1 MRRRDRHP
9 RGLVRKAT
17 GRLLATSLALVALF
31 FAGASVSAW
40 AGGDPDGLAGST
52 GETGEVSTVETTT
65 QQGTV
70 PAEPPGSE
78 DNPAQRVHRLVRAYR
93 SRAGARR
100 VAHRSSAP
108 VLRGM
113 RHQLNAAASR
123 QRTDRSEAP
132 QPQPALKAP
141 RRRAPRALD
150 PEALAPGS
158 ATIWLHRSLPDP
170 TPPAERL
177 SLDFAVQLALE
188 ARNARVNWSLVLAV
202 LRAEGHTGHVPAS
215 SEEIRA
221 LSRRLAALGA
231 ESSPMDAVRALS
243 GSASFAEKAVALA
256 NYNRAVGLYSLVT
269 GLENAKARLDRLV
282 LSDPRIDIYA
292 DGRDDIS
299 RGHIDVRVIVLIRY
313 LTASFGQVSV
323 SSLRSGHRLYAR
335 PGIVSAHVYGLAVDI
350 SAVAETSIFGHQ
362 EPGGITERA
371 VESILLLPSE
381 LQPQQVISL
390 LGLGGP
396 SFPLSDHADHIH
408 VGY

>member
-9 RGLVRKAT
+9 RRLVRKAT

-70 PAEPPGSE
+70 PAEPPESE
-78 DNPAQRVHRLVRAYR
+78 DNPAQRVHRLVRA
-93 SRAGARR
+93 RR
-100 VAHRSSAP
+100 EALRPHAPALREVQHR
-108 VLRGM
+108 
-113 RHQLNAAASR
+113 LNAAASP
-123 QRTDRSEAP
+123 QKTERSE
-132 QPQPALKAP
+132 QPQPVLKAP
-141 RRRAPRALD
+141 QSRAPRALD
-150 PEALAPGS
+150 PEAHTPGGA

-177 SLDFAVQLALE
+177 SLDFAVQLARE
-188 ARNARVNWSLVLAV
+188 ARDAQVDWSLMLAV
-202 LRAEGHTGHVPAS
+202 LRIQGHTGHVPAS
-215 SEEIRA
+215 PEEIRA
-221 LSRRLAALGA
+221 LSGRLAALGA
-231 ESSPMDAVRALS
+231 ESRPADAVRALS

-269 GLENAKARLDRLV
+269 GLEKAKPRLERLV
-282 LSDPRIDIYA
+282 LRDPRIDVYA
-292 DGRDDIS
+292 GGRDDIS
-299 RGHIDVRVIVLIRY
+299 KGLIDVRVIVLIRY
-313 LTASFGQVSV
+313 LAASFDQVSV
-323 SSLRSGHRLYAR
+323 SSLHSGHRLYAR

-350 SAVAETSIFGHQ
+350 SAVGETSIAGHQ
-362 EPGGITERA
+362 EQGGITERA
-371 VESILLLPSE
+371 VESILLLPAE
-381 LQPQQVISL
+381 LEPQQVISL